1 MMWGG
6 AEEQA
11 QECAN
16 GNPDAKNRQDEA
28 WQLLED
34 TVCRYDLSQFLLF

>member
-11 QECAN
+11 QEHAN
-16 GNPDAKNRQDEA
+16 GNPDVKNRQDEA
-28 WQLLED
+28 RQLLED
-34 TVCRYDLSQFLLF
+34 TVCYYNLSRFSLF